1 MTRMLPSRLSRQ
13 IAFLAEAD
21 KLKSVVRRTP
31 LVDASRLENS
41 AEHSWHL
48 VLVVMVLRE
57 YGPAGIDWM
66 RVMEMVAVHDLV
78 EIDAGDVSAYDVDA
92 LPAKAAREQAAADR
106 IFALLPSDQRQR
118 FRALWDEFEA
128 RTTAEAQFANAVD
141 CLQPLLQ
148 NEHSAGGSWRSQVL
162 RRDQILRR
170 MAPIEV
176 AMPEVWPHV
185 ISVVETFCTA
195 GVLVKD

>member
-1 MTRMLPSRLSRQ
+1 MPDRLSQQ
-13 IAFLAEAD
+13 IAFLVEAD
-21 KLKSVVRRTP
+21 KLKSVLRRTP

-78 EIDAGDVSAYDVDA
+78 EIDAGDVSAYDVDG
-92 LPAKAAREQAAADR
+92 LSAKALREQAAADR
-106 IFALLPSDQRQR
+106 VFGLLPSDQGER

-128 RTTAEAQFANAVD
+128 STTVEARFANAVD
-141 CLQPLLQ
+141 RLQPLLQ

-162 RRDQILRR
+162 RREQILRR
-170 MAPIEV
+170 MAPIEE
-176 AMPEVWPHV
+176 AMPDVWPHV
-185 ISVVETFCTA
+185 VLVVDTFCAA
-195 GVLVKD
+195 GVLVRD

>member
-1 MTRMLPSRLSRQ
+1 MPDRLVQQ

-21 KLKSVVRRTP
+21 KLKSVIRRTP
-31 LVDASRLENS
+31 LVDSSRLENS

-57 YGPAGIDWM
+57 YGPADIDWM

-92 LPAKAAREQAAADR
+92 LSAKALREQAAADR
-106 IFALLPSDQRQR
+106 VFGLLPPDQGER
-118 FRALWDEFEA
+118 FRSLWDEFEA
-128 RTTAEAQFANAVD
+128 STTAEARFANAVD
-141 CLQPLLQ
+141 RLQPLLQ

-162 RRDQILRR
+162 RRGQILYR
-170 MAPIEV
+170 MAPIEA
-176 AMPEVWPHV
+176 AMPDVWPHV
-185 ISVVETFCTA
+185 VLVVETFCAA
-195 GVLVKD
+195 GVLVRD